1 MTKKKKEGAVKLKY
15 EEKFYI
21 FLDSLRETGKTNMFG
36 AGAYLKDEF
45 PGLSASVANKILAD
59 WMDTF
64 SARLWKKLNER
75 GNKHGYNGSH
85 YKKRDPQRC
94 DSGGHTGRLSAA
106 RLGMGRASEN

>member
-21 FLDSLRETGKTNMFG
+21 FLDSLRKTGKTNMFG

-45 PGLSASVANKILAD
+45 PELSASVANKILAD

-75 GNKHGYNGSH
+75 GNKHG
-85 YKKRDPQRC
+85 
-94 DSGGHTGRLSAA
+94 
-106 RLGMGRASEN
+106 